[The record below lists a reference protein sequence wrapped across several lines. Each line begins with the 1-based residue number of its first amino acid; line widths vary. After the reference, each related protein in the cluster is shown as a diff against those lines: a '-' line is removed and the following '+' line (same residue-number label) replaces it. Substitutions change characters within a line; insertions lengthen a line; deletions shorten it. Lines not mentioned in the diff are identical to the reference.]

1 MFMLDPKASKRREG
15 ERIERNRS
23 KRVEKKRTLL
33 LYIEAIQ
40 NIHAKSTHIQFPK
53 TPNSN
58 QLNPT
63 AKSLQYNNV
72 LRTKNEKMGTSSSNS
87 PPPQPAL

>member
-1 MFMLDPKASKRREG
+1 LIPKLAREREREKQNQKSGEKENAAAIHRGYSKYTC
-15 ERIERNRS
+15 
-23 KRVEKKRTLL
+23 K
-33 LYIEAIQ
+33 
-40 NIHAKSTHIQFPK
+40 IHNQFQK